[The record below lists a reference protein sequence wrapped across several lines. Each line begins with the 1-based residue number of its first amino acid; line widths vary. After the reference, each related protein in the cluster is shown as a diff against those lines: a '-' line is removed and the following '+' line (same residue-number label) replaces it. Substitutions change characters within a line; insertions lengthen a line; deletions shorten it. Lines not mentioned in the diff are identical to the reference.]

1 MIFYSCPLMAF
12 IYPSKHPIGNK
23 IGRIVRFYLW
33 IIFHFGRNAELK
45 AQMNCQKGGIFRI
58 KHWKHHLE
66 ARILKLITA
75 MGTLEGTL
83 LYVGIPIFSPIPLKF
98 RQLCHIFDVKTRMM
112 SLFGRNFDGLG
123 RKFEFKGGKFEL
135 KGRML
140 SVLSTQPLFLVRN
153 WS

>member
-1 MIFYSCPLMAF
+1 
-12 IYPSKHPIGNK
+12 
-23 IGRIVRFYLW
+23 
-33 IIFHFGRNAELK
+33 
-45 AQMNCQKGGIFRI
+45 
-58 KHWKHHLE
+58 
-66 ARILKLITA
+66 

-123 RKFEFKGGKFEL
+123 RKFEFKGGKFDL

-140 SVLSTQPLFLVRN
+140 SVLGTLALFFVRN
-153 WS
+153 WCLEGIRVCSRVPSRGFGALNKTYPIRKLVLQWDLVSNSDRARQ